1 MIGLLTNLAVA
12 LAGSGSV
19 KIVLIGMLF
28 VLMVVG
34 LVLGQELAFVLG
46 GAGVIVGAVALGDA
60 GVTIAMTKIYD
71 QMQSYSMIAIPM
83 FVLMANFLTHSK
95 VADGLFES
103 IRYLLGPLK
112 GGLGLAV
119 ILVSTVFAATTGI
132 VGASVVTMGML
143 SMPILLRSGY
153 KPSLACGLVCA
164 GGSLGILIPPSIML
178 VSMGSYAEVSVGK
191 IFFAAIVPGLSLSLG
206 YIIYL
211 MIVCHIHPDYGPAMS
226 AEELA
231 EMPLKKRITGSL
243 INLIPPLIL
252 IFGVLGSIFGGV
264 ATPTEA
270 SGIGALFALILAI
283 FYRQFSWKM
292 LYESLIDTMKTT
304 AMVFIILFGAAAF
317 TGVFMS
323 LDGGQI
329 ISNWVLNMG
338 ISRWGAFAIMMVIVF
353 VLGCFI
359 DWLGI
364 VMIVFPIFLPIMDQF
379 GFDRLW
385 LVAVTATIL
394 QTCFMTPPFG
404 FALFYVKGILPPEVK
419 ISDVY
424 RGVIPFIIIIVIVTA
439 LCAIFPQLVLWLPS
453 KLVTASIT

>member
-1 MIGLLTNLAVA
+1 MTAILEQLQGLVAAAEIPAGTLGVA
-12 LAGSGSV
+12 LILG
-19 KIVLIGMLF
+19 LF
-28 VLMVVG
+28 GLMVVG

-46 GAGVIVGAVALGDA
+46 GAGVIVGWLAWGTP

-71 QMQSYSMIAIPM
+71 QMQSYSMVAIPM

-143 SMPILLRSGY
+143 SLPVLLRSGY
-153 KPSLACGLVCA
+153 KPSLACGMVCA

-211 MIVCHIHPDYGPAMS
+211 MVVCHIHPDWGPAMS
-226 AEELA
+226 PEELA

-252 IFGVLGSIFGGV
+252 IFGVLGSIFGGI

-270 SGIGALFALILAI
+270 AGIGALFSLILAI
-283 FYRQFSWKM
+283 FYKQFSWKM
-292 LYESLIDTMKTT
+292 LYESLIWSSD
-304 AMVFIILFGAAAF
+304 VCSSDL
-317 TGVFMS
+317 
-323 LDGGQI
+323 
-329 ISNWVLNMG
+329 
-338 ISRWGAFAIMMVIVF
+338 
-353 VLGCFI
+353 
-359 DWLGI
+359 
-364 VMIVFPIFLPIMDQF
+364 
-379 GFDRLW
+379 
-385 LVAVTATIL
+385 
-394 QTCFMTPPFG
+394 TPPKPPPWCSSSSS
-404 FALFYVKGILPPEVK
+404 AQLPLPAC
-419 ISDVY
+419 SCLWM
-424 RGVIPFIIIIVIVTA
+424 VTR
-439 LCAIFPQLVLWLPS
+439 S
-453 KLVTASIT
+453 SRTGS

>member
-1 MIGLLTNLAVA
+1 MTAILEQLQGLVAAAEIPAGTLGVA
-12 LAGSGSV
+12 LILG
-19 KIVLIGMLF
+19 LF
-28 VLMVVG
+28 GLMVVG

-46 GAGVIVGAVALGDA
+46 GAGVIVGWLAWGTP

-71 QMQSYSMIAIPM
+71 QMQSYSMVAIPM

-143 SMPILLRSGY
+143 SLPVLLRSGY
-153 KPSLACGLVCA
+153 KPSLACGMVCA

-211 MIVCHIHPDYGPAMS
+211 MVVCHIHPDWGPAMS
-226 AEELA
+226 PEELA

-252 IFGVLGSIFGGV
+252 IFGVLGYLVRKFDLNPAAIV
-264 ATPTEA
+264 
-270 SGIGALFALILAI
+270 LALILGPI
-283 FYRQFSWKM
+283 GENGLRR
-292 LYESLIDTMKTT
+292 SLRLSGGSP
-304 AMVFIILFGAAAF
+304 AILFS
-317 TGVFMS
+317 TP
-323 LDGGQI
+323 LC
-329 ISNWVLNMG
+329 WVL
-338 ISRWGAFAIMMVIVF
+338 IALCVF
-353 VLGCFI
+353 GVCS
-359 DWLGI
+359 
-364 VMIVFPIFLPIMDQF
+364 PIFMN
-379 GFDRLW
+379 RMEKK
-385 LVAVTATIL
+385 AVENAGGDIPNETGDDPVRT
-394 QTCFMTPPFG
+394 
-404 FALFYVKGILPPEVK
+404 
-419 ISDVY
+419 SD
-424 RGVIPFIIIIVIVTA
+424 
-439 LCAIFPQLVLWLPS
+439 
-453 KLVTASIT
+453 